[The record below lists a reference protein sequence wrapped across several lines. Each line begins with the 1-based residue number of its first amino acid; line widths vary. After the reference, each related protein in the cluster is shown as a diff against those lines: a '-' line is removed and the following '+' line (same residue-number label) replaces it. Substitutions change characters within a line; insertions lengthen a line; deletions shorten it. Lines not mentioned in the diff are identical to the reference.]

1 MKLQILFRSAAILLL
16 TFFIHGCSSLGEPA
30 RPVVIATYTPVPITL
45 DGKLDDIA
53 WNRTPSYELVH
64 SGGQFDFKPEKSLR
78 EFRKGVV
85 EPGYV
90 KVLWDERYLYIGFD
104 LVDRDLE
111 DHATS
116 HQALLYQL
124 ADTAEVF
131 LKPMNQTWYWEF
143 YVTPN
148 KYTASFFFPGR
159 GLKGLATI
167 FSKTPAVKGIRR
179 SAFCKGTLNNCWDQD
194 KRWTVELA
202 IPRAEIGMQG
212 EKLDPEVPWLIFFAR
227 YNFGRYLPWKET
239 TAFPYQAKFD
249 YHIHEDYARLKMVK

>member
-16 TFFIHGCSSLGEPA
+16 TFFIHGCSSLGKPE
-30 RPVVIATYTPVPITL
+30 RPVVIATYTPVAITL

-53 WNRTPSYELVH
+53 WHRTPSYELVH
-64 SGGQFDFKPEKSLR
+64 SGGQFDFKTEQSIR

-85 EPGYV
+85 EPGRV
-90 KVLWDERYLYIGFD
+90 KVLWDEKYLYIGFD
-104 LVDRDLE
+104 LTDRDIQ
-111 DHATS
+111 DHGKTD
-116 HQALLYQL
+116 QTFLYQL

-159 GLKGLATI
+159 GLKGLTTLFTREPAIKGMRRAT
-167 FSKTPAVKGIRR
+167 
-179 SAFCKGTLNNCWDQD
+179 FCKGTVNNCWDRD
-194 KRWTVELA
+194 KRWTAEIA
-202 IPRAEIGMQG
+202 IPRAEINMQG

-239 TAFPYQAKFD
+239 SAFPYQAKFD